1 MINKKELDLIK
12 EVLSDVDNTP
22 NKKIEE
28 TMDLLRRDFELSKDA
43 IKELSDHMLVVEGV
57 YNELLSKYKKRLN
70 V

>member
-1 MINKKELDLIK
+1 MINKKEFELIK
-12 EVLSDVDNTP
+12 EVLSDVENTP

-43 IKELSDHMLVVEGV
+43 IKDLSEHMLVVEGV